1 MGLERGDRYKV
12 CLPRLEDG
20 IGVLG
25 EARDNMRVRAT
36 PIGLGSPHIDAEMLA
51 EPIPF
56 DCEHIV
62 DSGFGWLITME
73 K

>member
-1 MGLERGDRYKV
+1 M
-12 CLPRLEDG
+12 
-20 IGVLG
+20 
-25 EARDNMRVRAT
+25 VR
-36 PIGLGSPHIDAEMLA
+36 ILPHIDAEMLA
-51 EPIPF
+51 ESIPF